1 MTGPIFDGRAAQA
14 VQDYIEWAASTTGQ
28 QAMADWHTNLEDS
41 LQYPTGYYESTI
53 QMDPFNAEDGVVVH
67 DDGVIYNYWLEGY
80 GSRNFPVTRFE
91 GYRSAERAAIEAK
104 ARMEELVN
112 RIPAEFIGAMG
123 GASA

>member
-1 MTGPIFDGRAAQA
+1 MTGPIFDGRAEQA
-14 VQDYIEWAASTTGQ
+14 VGDFLAWAQETTGQ

-41 LQYPTGYYESTI
+41 LQHPTGFYESTI
-53 QMDPFNAEDGVVVH
+53 HMDPVSEDGVIVH

-80 GSRNFPVTRFE
+80 GRRNFPVTRFE

-112 RIPAEFIGAMG
+112 RIPGEFLAAMG
-123 GASA
+123 GAP